1 MARALSFWEN
11 ARVAE
16 IDRTKLGEL
25 LEGEL
30 RRFEELHPRSA
41 EAVQS
46 RDALFGGVPMP
57 WMMHWAGEYPV
68 VMAEAA
74 GARLT
79 DIDGNEYADFCLG
92 DTGAM
97 TGHSPAPVTEAV
109 SRQLARG
116 ATTMLPTED
125 AGVVGSLLAERFGL
139 PSWLFTLSAT
149 DANRTALR
157 FARQITGRSK
167 VLVFSYSYHGTVDET
182 FAVRDSATGATV
194 PREGSVGPAVDVAQT
209 TRAIEFNDIDQLE
222 AALAPEDIAVV
233 IAEPAMTNMGIVL
246 PDEGYHEAL
255 RTLTRERGTLLLID
269 ETHTFSAGYGGATR
283 SWGLEPDLFTI
294 GKAVGGGV
302 PVGALGLSEDVAAWL
317 LADPGADFE
326 DVGGVGG
333 TLAGSAL
340 AMAAMR
346 AALTDVLTEEA
357 FGHAITIATTLTDG
371 IRAAIEEHGLTWD
384 VQQLGCRT
392 EYRFTHEAP
401 RNGTESRAGF
411 DGELER
417 YLHLHALNRGVLITP
432 FHNMLLACRSTR
444 ADDAGLHSRLFD
456 EALATLVT

>member
-1 MARALSFWEN
+1 MGA
-11 ARVAE
+11 
-16 IDRTKLGEL
+16 IDRHRLHKLFEA
-25 LEGEL
+25 EL
-30 RRFEELHPRSA
+30 RRFEELHPKSA
-41 EAVQS
+41 ASVQT

-68 VMAEAA
+68 VVDHAE

-79 DIDGNEYADFCLG
+79 DIDGNEYVDFCLG

-97 TGHSPAPVTEAV
+97 TGHSPAPVVEAA

-125 AGVVGSLLAERFGL
+125 AGVVGDQLASRFGL
-139 PSWLFTLSAT
+139 PQWLLTISAT

-157 FARQITGRSK
+157 FARQLTGRPK
-167 VLVFSYSYHGTVDET
+167 IVVFSYSYHGTVDET
-182 FAVRDSATGATV
+182 FAVRDPATGQTIA
-194 PREGSVGPAVDVAQT
+194 REGSVGPAFDVAET
-209 TRAIEFNDIDQLE
+209 TRAIEFNDVDQL
-222 AALAPEDIAVV
+222 AHALQHEDVAVV
-233 IAEPAMTNMGIVL
+233 ITEPAMTNMGIVL
-246 PDEGYHEAL
+246 PDEGYHQEL
-255 RTLTRERGTLLLID
+255 RELTRKHGTLLLID

-283 SWGLEPDLFTI
+283 AWDLEPDMFTI

-302 PVGALGLSEDVAAWL
+302 PVGALGLSEGVASAL
-317 LADPGADFE
+317 LADPDADFE

-340 AMAAMR
+340 AMASMR
-346 AALTDVLTEEA
+346 AALTEVLTEEA
-357 FGHAITIATTLTDG
+357 FTHAIDVATELREGISEAIAK
-371 IRAAIEEHGLTWD
+371 HGLTWD
-384 VQQLGCRT
+384 VQQLGCRV
-392 EYRFTHEAP
+392 EYRFTREAP

-432 FHNMLLACRSTR
+432 FHNMLLACGATR
-444 ADDAGLHSRLFD
+444 REDAHVHSRLFS
-456 EALATLVT
+456 EALGELV

>member
-1 MARALSFWEN
+1 MS
-11 ARVAE
+11 
-16 IDRTKLGEL
+16 RTKLSEL
-25 LEGEL
+25 LEAEL

-41 EAVQS
+41 EAVAS

-68 VMAEAA
+68 VVAEAH
-74 GARLT
+74 GARLA

-97 TGHSPAPVTEAV
+97 TGHSPAAVVEAA

-125 AGVVGSLLAERFGL
+125 AGVVGSLLSDRFGL
-139 PSWLFTLSAT
+139 ASWLFTLSAT

-157 FARQITGRSK
+157 FARQITGRPK
-167 VLVFSYSYHGTVDET
+167 ILVFSYSYHGTVDET
-182 FAVRDSATGATV
+182 FAVRDPLTGATIA
-194 PREGSVGPAVDVAQT
+194 REGSVGPAVDVAQT
-209 TRAIEFNDIDQLE
+209 TRAIEFNDLEQLE
-222 AALAPEDIAVV
+222 AALAPEDAALV

-246 PDEGYHEAL
+246 PDDGYHEAL
-255 RTLTRERGTLLLID
+255 RALTRKHGTLLLID

-283 SWGLEPDLFTI
+283 AWGLEPDLFTI

-302 PVGALGLSEDVAAWL
+302 PVGALGMTEEVAAAL
-317 LADPGADFE
+317 MADPAADFE

-333 TLAGSAL
+333 TLAGSGL

-371 IRAAIEEHGLTWD
+371 IRGAIEDHGLPWD

-392 EYRFTHEAP
+392 EYRFTTEAP

-432 FHNMLLACRSTR
+432 FHNMLLACGSTR
-444 ADDAGLHSRLFD
+444 ADDAGLHSRLFH
-456 EALATLVT
+456 EALGALAAT

>member
-1 MARALSFWEN
+1 MIWEN
-11 ARVAE
+11 APVGE

-30 RRFEELHPRSA
+30 WRFEELHPRSA
-41 EAVQS
+41 AAVQS
-46 RDALFGGVPMP
+46 REALFGGVPMP
-57 WMMHWAGEYPV
+57 WMMHWAGGYPV
-68 VMAEAA
+68 VMAEAS

-97 TGHSPAPVTEAV
+97 TGHSPAAVAEAA
-109 SRQLARG
+109 SRQLLNG

-157 FARQITGRSK
+157 FARQITGRPK

-182 FAVRDSATGATV
+182 LAVRDPATGETV
-194 PREGSVGPAVDVAQT
+194 AREGSVGPAVDVAQT
-209 TRAIEFNDIDQLE
+209 TRAIEFNDLDQLE
-222 AALAPEDIAVV
+222 AALARGDIAVV

-246 PDEGYHEAL
+246 PDDGYHETL
-255 RTLTRERGTLLLID
+255 RSLTRKHGTLLLID

-283 SWGLEPDLFTI
+283 AWGLEPDLFTI
-294 GKAVGGGV
+294 GKAIGGGV
-302 PVGALGLSEDVAAWL
+302 PVGALGLSEDVAAAL
-317 LADPGADFE
+317 LADPAADFE

-346 AALTDVLTEEA
+346 AALSQVLTEEA

-371 IRAAIEEHGLTWD
+371 ISAAIEEHGLTWD

-392 EYRFTHEAP
+392 EYRFTSAAP

-432 FHNMLLACRSTR
+432 FHNMLLACGSTR

-456 EALATLVT
+456 EALGTLSA